1 MKSFRIDGGHSL
13 SGKVTIGGSK
23 NAALALIPCALLTK
37 QKVVLHDVPQIKDI
51 FQQIEILKKLNVN
64 VKYKNHTLTINS
76 SNLQKCDLTFEEM
89 KTFRA
94 SYYFYGA
101 LLPIFK
107 NMKVVAPGG
116 CKLGVRPIDL
126 HLFAL
131 EKMGVSTRLEGKV
144 YDLIASEQKQAYICF
159 PKVSMGA
166 TINAL
171 LYANSINGTVVIE
184 NYSREPEVFEVIN
197 MLSLMGEEIHY
208 DEEMIVVVGGKKLH
222 GCTYNVIGDRIEAGT
237 FILLGAALGRNLKIY
252 NVNRAH
258 LESLFKVLDELE
270 ISYLYK
276 DHCIEISKEFSK
288 HSLTIET
295 GPYPAFPSDL
305 QPLLTSYLLTIP
317 HIHLIK
323 ETIYDD
329 RFSHIKELSKCG
341 AKIELIGQS
350 IVINGDNKLIPSKL
364 IGSDLRATAAL
375 VLIALI
381 IKGRSYVKGV
391 EFMERGYEDFVN
403 KINSIGGHIS
413 LVEEDF
419 E

>member
-1 MKSFRIDGGHSL
+1 MKSFRIDGGYCL
-13 SGKVTIGGSK
+13 SGKVTVGGSK

-51 FQQIEILKKLNVN
+51 FQQIEILKKLNVK
-64 VKYKNHTLTINS
+64 VKFKNHTLTINS
-76 SNLQKCDLTFEEM
+76 SNLHKCDLTFDEM

-131 EKMGVSTRLEGKV
+131 EKMGVSTRLEGKI

-159 PKVSMGA
+159 PKISMGA

-171 LYANSINGTVVIE
+171 LYANSIKGTVVIE
-184 NYSREPEVFEVIN
+184 NYSHEPEVFEVIN

-208 DEEMIVVVGGKKLH
+208 DEKMIIVVGGKKLH
-222 GCTYNVIGDRIEAGT
+222 GCTYHVIGDRIEAGT
-237 FILLGAALGRNLKIY
+237 LILLGAALGQNLRIH
-252 NVNRAH
+252 NVNKVH

-270 ISYLYK
+270 IPYFYK
-276 DHCIEISKEFSK
+276 DQCIEISKGSSK
-288 HSLTIET
+288 RSLVIET
-295 GPYPAFPSDL
+295 GPYPSFPSDL

-317 HIHLIK
+317 RVHLIK

-329 RFSHIKELSKCG
+329 RFAHIKELSKCG

-364 IGSDLRATAAL
+364 VGSDLRATASL

-403 KINSIGGHIS
+403 KINSIGGHVS
-413 LVEEDF
+413 LVEEEDL
-419 E
+419 